1 VGRRESTRPSAIAGS
16 SRSEQE
22 RLDPHQDVHHDVTG
36 ALHDVSNSL
45 TVLLGWVSEARAA
58 AGTQPAQLEQL
69 EHALAVIE
77 SRARSARDLARR
89 AIGAASAVD
98 ERDELLD
105 TVVGEV
111 VDALRVEASR
121 AGVTLVVASQCPGL
135 RIARAADAAQVLTNM
150 LLNALEWTPARG
162 RVRIEPTDEGS
173 AVSIAVEDEGPG
185 IAAERADHIFDG
197 VTTREEGAGVGLR
210 HARAVARAAGGDLEL
225 VSGTVA
231 SGARF
236 RLRWPRLDP
245 AIIMAPASAP
255 RSQLLVGQ
263 RILIVEDDDGVA
275 TLLETALGA
284 RGAEVAVARNAREVA
299 EVARSSHDVALVDLS
314 PIADDVH
321 GAIQALRRGSPELA
335 LVFISGSAAGLP
347 QGFEEGSTVWVRKP
361 FEIGEILAAL
371 SEARAAK

>member
-1 VGRRESTRPSAIAGS
+1 MGRRESTRPSAIAGP
-16 SRSEQE
+16 SRSERE
-22 RLDPHQDVHHDVTG
+22 RLDLHQDVHQDVTG

-45 TVLLGWVSEARAA
+45 TVLLGWVSEARAV
-58 AGTQPAQLEQL
+58 AGSQPAQL

-89 AIGAASAVD
+89 AIGAASPVD
-98 ERDELLD
+98 DRDELLD
-105 TVVGEV
+105 TVVGDV

-121 AGVTLVVASQCPGL
+121 AGVSLVVARQLPGV
-135 RIARAADAAQVLTNM
+135 RIAHASDAAQVLTNM

-162 RVRIEPTDEGS
+162 RVRVETTDDGS
-173 AVSIAVEDEGPG
+173 AVSIAVDDEGPG
-185 IAAERADHIFDG
+185 IAADRADHIFDG

-210 HARAVARAAGGDLEL
+210 HARNVARAAGGELEL
-225 VSGTVA
+225 VSGPVA

-245 AIIMAPASAP
+245 AIVVAPASAP
-255 RSQLLVGQ
+255 RSQLLTGK
-263 RILIVEDDDGVA
+263 RILVVEDDDGVA

-284 RGAEVAVARNAREVA
+284 RGAEVAVARNASEVA
-299 EVARSSHDVALVDLS
+299 ERARASHDVALVDLS

-321 GAIQALRRGSPELA
+321 GAIQALRRGSPDLA

-347 QGFEEGSTVWVRKP
+347 QGFDDESTIWVRKP